1 MDFSDEMAGEVLKI
15 FQVESEEIIS
25 KLNNNLMDLE
35 KNPKNK
41 DAILLLFRDAH
52 SLKGASRMVGFNNV
66 QAVAHKMEDVLGLA
80 KEDKLLINSK
90 IIDVLYKT
98 VDCLATLINKAI
110 TKGQE
115 TYTDEIAKQIEL
127 LENIENIDENLPPQ
141 GNEQLDFNLE
151 LFSKNLETINNL
163 LAQTLCS
170 LMNLEATNDA
180 SSIKNLLVSI
190 EALADI
196 FIQTGPYD
204 IKKTFEDLKFKLEF
218 ITKASNCLRSEEIA
232 EFHKIFEDLIDKLIS
247 IFEIHNL
254 PSVDY
259 YDLAF
264 NRLNQTQEDKTLNQ
278 QKKSEIFTEEEPEIE
293 AQKQVET
300 FEATIPQ
307 ATPFSPDEIEKLEA
321 EAQEYSIED
330 YEELNDFSDINEASQ
345 TADCSEESASF
356 GELDETDK
364 FAQTQNFSE
373 AKVVSNYNLVC
384 PTNLS
389 EIQEKVSVLWQN
401 TSSLEEIRNTLSE
414 FQNNCAKDEIKGIFE
429 TLIKILDF
437 AQTNEI
443 IIDEETAS
451 VLAESVEYCDN
462 AMRNVGGLADKDL
475 IMQRLEIILQ
485 VLEFK
490 TKDEEESALTAAKPK
505 KSADFTEIFDSGEIK
520 TLRVDSEKLD
530 ALVSQ
535 VNELTVTKIK
545 TRKYLYELNE
555 VNNELEECQKN
566 ATKALTYL
574 KNFDKKVFQAEAIDN
589 SHASFIKQFLTTFSE
604 STRKVQ
610 EIVLSISNIQRTF
623 QEDDTKINVALDNL
637 ESMVK
642 NIRVL
647 PLAMVF
653 HLFGRMVRDI
663 AQENNKKI
671 DLEILGSETTTD
683 KKIIEEIKTPLI
695 HIIRN
700 AIDHGIETPEE
711 RAAAGKNPT
720 GKITLSA
727 KQVNNKVII
736 EIKDDGRGINIA
748 KIKEKALHKGF
759 LTEEELES
767 MDDDQITNLIF
778 APGFS
783 TGDEITNLSGRGIGL
798 DVVQTKIEQLNGRVR
813 VLSEMNRGCCVQ
825 IELPTAMSLM
835 KSFLVKS
842 ANQLFAVP
850 MEVIKTVIRKRQ
862 DEIMRTNN
870 SESIIL
876 DGEKISLYNLANVL
890 NLSGSREANSILT
903 ILIIESND
911 QIIALAVD
919 KLIGDQEILHKKL
932 SAPFYK
938 LKNIS
943 GITTLDSGEI
953 CFILNI
959 SDILN
964 NANVAKTHLI
974 PTKSAPKMQ
983 NSDYKILLVDDSITT
998 ITLEKNILAR
1008 SGYMLET
1015 AENPIT
1021 AFEKLK
1027 SESFDLI
1034 ISDVEMP
1041 EMDGF
1046 TFLEKLKTD
1055 EMYAEI
1061 PVIMM
1066 SSLSYDENYAKAIRM
1081 GAKTFLNKNNFKQ
1094 DEFLEAVKAA
1104 LLSSQTSNY
1113 N

>member
-141 GNEQLDFNLE
+141 GNEQLDFDLE
-151 LFSKNLETINNL
+151 LFSKNLETINNFF
-163 LAQTLCS
+163 ADALCS

-180 SSIKNLLVSI
+180 SSIKNLLTSVES
-190 EALADI
+190 LADI

-232 EFHKIFEDLIDKLIS
+232 EFHKLFEDLIDKLIA

-264 NRLNQTQEDKTLNQ
+264 NRLNQTQDGKTLNKQ
-278 QKKSEIFTEEEPEIE
+278 EKVETYTDEEPELE
-293 AQKQVET
+293 VQKQVEA
-300 FEATIPQ
+300 FEATTPQATPQ
-307 ATPFSPDEIEKLEA
+307 ATPFSADEIEKLEA

-330 YEELNDFSDINEASQ
+330 YEELNDFTEINQ
-345 TADCSEESASF
+345 TAQAEKFA
-356 GELDETDK
+356 ETDT
-364 FAQTQNFSE
+364 FVQTSEPYE
-373 AKVVSNYNLVC
+373 AKRASNYHLVC

-389 EIQEKVSVLWQN
+389 EIQEKMSILWQN
-401 TSSLEEIRNTLSE
+401 TSSLEEIKNTLFE

-429 TLIKILDF
+429 TLIKILDY
-437 AQTNEI
+437 AQINEI
-443 IIDEETAS
+443 ILDEEISS
-451 VLAESVEYCDN
+451 VLVESVEYCDC
-462 AMRNVGGLADKDL
+462 AMRNVGELADIEL
-475 IMQRLEIILQ
+475 ITQRLEITLQ
-485 VLEFK
+485 VLELKKK
-490 TKDEEESALTAAKPK
+490 TEEESALSTTKPK
-505 KSADFTEIFDSGEIK
+505 KSADFSEIFDSGEIK

-574 KNFDKKVFQAEAIDN
+574 KHFDKKVFQTETMDN
-589 SHASFIKQFLTTFSE
+589 SHASFIKQFLTTFSD

-610 EIVLSISNIQRTF
+610 EIVLSISNLQRTF

-671 DLEILGSETTTD
+671 ELEIVGSETTTD

-711 RAAAGKNPT
+711 RTAAGKNPT
-720 GKITLSA
+720 GKIILSA

-825 IELPTAMSLM
+825 IELPTSMSLM
-835 KSFLVKS
+835 KAFLVKS

-850 MEVIKTVIRKRQ
+850 MEVIKTVIRKKQ

-911 QIIALAVD
+911 EIIALAVD

-964 NANVAKTHLI
+964 NASVGKTHLI
-974 PTKSAPKMQ
+974 QTKSAPKMQ

-1015 AENPIT
+1015 AENPIM
-1021 AFEKLK
+1021 AFEKMK
-1027 SESFDLI
+1027 STRFDLI

-1055 EMYAEI
+1055 EMYSEI

-1066 SSLSYDENYAKAIRM
+1066 SSLSYDENYAKAIKM

-1094 DEFLEAVKAA
+1094 DEFLDTVKSA
-1104 LLSSQTSNY
+1104 LLSS
-1113 N
+1113 

>member
-41 DAILLLFRDAH
+41 DAILLLFREAH

-66 QAVAHKMEDVLGLA
+66 QAVAHKIEDVLGLA
-80 KEDKLLINSK
+80 KEDKLLMNSQ
-90 IIDVLYKT
+90 IIDILYKS
-98 VDCLATLINKAI
+98 VDFLAGLINKAL

-141 GNEQLDFNLE
+141 ANEQLDFNLE
-151 LFSKNLETINNL
+151 LFAKNLDSINNFF
-163 LAQTLCS
+163 ADALCS
-170 LMNLEATNDA
+170 LMKLEATNDA

-190 EALADI
+190 EALHNI
-196 FIQTGPYD
+196 FKDTGPYE
-204 IKKTFEDLKFKLEF
+204 IKKTFEDIKFKLEF

-232 EFHKIFEDLIDKLIS
+232 EFHKIFEGLIDKLIT

-264 NRLNQTQEDKTLNQ
+264 NRLNEKQDRKTASSPRLKAEVFVDETPDIEMQN
-278 QKKSEIFTEEEPEIE
+278 SVEIFEP
-293 AQKQVET
+293 QT
-300 FEATIPQ
+300 FEQIENEIQLQGLSIEEYKELNKFSKTNEATQ
-307 ATPFSPDEIEKLEA
+307 VKEFSKAEILPETESLDEIEHL
-321 EAQEYSIED
+321 YCLSSI
-330 YEELNDFSDINEASQ
+330 
-345 TADCSEESASF
+345 
-356 GELDETDK
+356 TD
-364 FAQTQNFSE
+364 
-373 AKVVSNYNLVC
+373 
-384 PTNLS
+384 
-389 EIQEKVSVLWQN
+389 IQEKIVALPQN
-401 TSSLEEIRNTLSE
+401 TSSMEEISKFLNQ
-414 FQNNCAKDEIKGIFE
+414 FQNDCAKDEIKGIFQI
-429 TLIKILDF
+429 LIKILDF
-437 AQTNEI
+437 AQANGI

-451 VLAESVEYCDN
+451 VLSESVEYCDN
-462 AMRNVGGLADKDL
+462 AMKNIGGLADKDL
-475 IMQRLEIILQ
+475 IIQRLEIILQ
-485 VLEFK
+485 VLELK
-490 TKDEEESALTAAKPK
+490 NKDDEESALTAKPK
-505 KSADFTEIFDSGEIK
+505 KSADFSEIFDSGEIK

-545 TRKYLYELNE
+545 TRKHLYELNE
-555 VNNELEECQKN
+555 VNNELAECQKN

-574 KNFDKKVFQAEAIDN
+574 KHFDKKVFLTETADS
-589 SHASFIKQFLTTFSE
+589 SHASFLKQFLTTFSE
-604 STRKVQ
+604 SAQKVQ
-610 EIVLSISNIQRTF
+610 EIVLNINNIQRTF

-711 RAAAGKNPT
+711 RSALGKNPT
-720 GKITLSA
+720 GKIILSA
-727 KQVNNKVII
+727 QQVNNKVII

-748 KIKEKALHKGF
+748 KIREKALRKGF

-767 MDDDQITNLIF
+767 MNDEQITNLIF

-783 TGDEITNLSGRGIGL
+783 TGEEITNLSGRGIGL

-813 VLSEMNRGCCVQ
+813 VLSELNRGCCVQ
-825 IELPTAMSLM
+825 IELPTAMSLV

-842 ANQLFAVP
+842 SEQIFAVP
-850 MEVIKTVIRKRQ
+850 MEVIKTVLRKKPE
-862 DEIMRTNN
+862 EIICTSH

-876 DGEKISLYNLANVL
+876 DGEKIPLYNLANVL
-890 NLSGSREANSILT
+890 NLPNSRDPDATLT

-911 QIIALAVD
+911 EMIALAVD

-964 NANVAKTHLI
+964 NATVAKTHLI
-974 PTKSAPKMQ
+974 QTKSTPKMQ

-1008 SGYMLET
+1008 SGYTLET
-1015 AENPIT
+1015 AENPIM
-1021 AFEKLK
+1021 AFEKIK
-1027 SESFDLI
+1027 TTSFDLI

-1046 TFLEKLKTD
+1046 SFLEKLKTD
-1055 EMYAEI
+1055 EMYSDI

-1066 SSLSYDENYAKAIRM
+1066 SSLSYDENYSKAVKM

-1104 LLSSQTSNY
+1104 LLSSN
-1113 N
+1113 

>member
-80 KEDKLLINSK
+80 KEDKLLVNSK

-98 VDCLATLINKAI
+98 VDFLAILINKAI

-163 LAQTLCS
+163 LAETLCS

-180 SSIKNLLVSI
+180 SSIKNLLTSV
-190 EALADI
+190 EALAGI

-232 EFHKIFEDLIDKLIS
+232 EFHKIFEGLIDKLIS

-254 PSVDY
+254 PPVDY

-264 NRLNQTQEDKTLNQ
+264 NRLNQPQGEMTQAKAEVL
-278 QKKSEIFTEEEPEIE
+278 TELYAPEIQKPTE
-293 AQKQVET
+293 AVET
-300 FEATIPQ
+300 FESVHQT
-307 ATPFSPDEIEKLEA
+307 TPFTPELIEELEKMEA
-321 EAQEYSIED
+321 ESPQEYSIED
-330 YEELNDFSDINEASQ
+330 YKELKDFVNINEASEVKELGEIQ
-345 TADCSEESASF
+345 PPSPTDTIEEI
-356 GELDETDK
+356 DHI
-364 FAQTQNFSE
+364 
-373 AKVVSNYNLVC
+373 YC
-384 PTNLS
+384 LS
-389 EIQEKVSVLWQN
+389 SLSDIQEKITTLPQN
-401 TSSLEEIRNTLSE
+401 TSSIEEIKNVLTE
-414 FQNNCAKDEIKGIFE
+414 FQNHCAKDEIKGIFE
-429 TLIKILDF
+429 ILIKILDF

-443 IIDEETAS
+443 IIDDETAS

-462 AMRNVGGLADKDL
+462 AMRHVGGLADKDL
-475 IMQRLEIILQ
+475 VMQRLEIILQ

-490 TKDEEESALTAAKPK
+490 TKDEEESALSTTKPK

-574 KNFDKKVFQAEAIDN
+574 KNFDKKIFQTETIDN
-589 SHASFIKQFLTTFSE
+589 SHASFLKQFLTTFSD

-711 RAAAGKNPT
+711 RTAAGKNPT
-720 GKITLSA
+720 GKIILSA

-813 VLSEMNRGCCVQ
+813 VLSEINKGCCVQ

-850 MEVIKTVIRKRQ
+850 MEVIKTVIRKKQ
-862 DEIMRTNN
+862 DEIMCTNN

-890 NLSGSREANSILT
+890 NLSGSREFNSILT

-964 NANVAKTHLI
+964 NANVAKNHLI

-1008 SGYMLET
+1008 SGYLLET
-1015 AENPIT
+1015 AENPIM

-1046 TFLEKLKTD
+1046 IFLEKLKTD

-1066 SSLSYDENYAKAIRM
+1066 SSLSYDENYAKALKM

-1094 DEFLEAVKAA
+1094 DEFLDTVKSA
-1104 LLSSQTSNY
+1104 LLSG
-1113 N
+1113 

>member
-1 MDFSDEMAGEVLKI
+1 MDFSDEMANEVLKI
-15 FQVESEEIIS
+15 FQIESEEIIS

-35 KNPKNK
+35 RNPKNK

-66 QAVAHKMEDVLGLA
+66 QAVAHKMEDILGLA

-90 IIDVLYKT
+90 IIDALYKT
-98 VDCLATLINKAI
+98 VDFLATLITKAI

-115 TYTDEIAKQIEL
+115 IYTDEIAKQIEL

-141 GNEQLDFNLE
+141 GNEQLDFNLD
-151 LFSKNLETINNL
+151 LFSMNLETINNL
-163 LAQTLCS
+163 LAQTLCT
-170 LMNLEATNDA
+170 LMNMEATSEA
-180 SSIKNLLVSI
+180 SSIKNLLTSI
-190 EALADI
+190 EALANI

-232 EFHKIFEDLIDKLIS
+232 EFHKIFEDLIDKLIA

-254 PSVDY
+254 PPVDY

-264 NRLNQTQEDKTLNQ
+264 NRLNQTQDKTLNQ
-278 QKKSEIFTEEEPEIE
+278 EKSEIFTEKELEIE
-293 AQKQVET
+293 EQKQVEA
-300 FEATIPQ
+300 FE
-307 ATPFSPDEIEKLEA
+307 PFVSEIIDEIEKVEVK
-321 EAQEYSIED
+321 AQEYSITD
-330 YEELNDFSDINEASQ
+330 YKEPNNYTEKSEVAKIEESSDIEPHSLTDSIEEIDQ
-345 TADCSEESASF
+345 IYCLCS
-356 GELDETDK
+356 
-364 FAQTQNFSE
+364 
-373 AKVVSNYNLVC
+373 
-384 PTNLS
+384 LS
-389 EIQEKVSVLWQN
+389 DIQEKIITLPQN
-401 TSSLEEIRNTLSE
+401 TSSLEEIRNVLNK
-414 FQNNCAKDEIKGIFE
+414 FQNDCAKDEIKGLFQI
-429 TLIKILDF
+429 LIKILDF
-437 AQTNEI
+437 AQIHEI

-451 VLAESVEYCDN
+451 VLSESVEYCDS
-462 AMRNVGGLADKDL
+462 AMRNVDGLADKDL

-490 TKDEEESALTAAKPK
+490 TKSEEESALSTTKPK

-545 TRKYLYELNE
+545 TRKHLYELNE

-574 KNFDKKVFQAEAIDN
+574 KHFDKKVFQTETIDN
-589 SHASFIKQFLTTFSE
+589 SHASFIKQFLTTFSD

-610 EIVLSISNIQRTF
+610 EIILSMNNIQRTF

-671 DLEILGSETTTD
+671 DLEIVGSETTTD

-711 RAAAGKNPT
+711 RTAAGKNPT
-720 GKITLSA
+720 GKIILSA

-736 EIKDDGRGINIA
+736 EIKDDGRGINLA

-798 DVVQTKIEQLNGRVR
+798 DVVQTKIQQLNGRVR
-813 VLSEMNRGCCVQ
+813 VLSETNRGCCVQ

-850 MEVIKTVIRKRQ
+850 MEVIKTVIRKKH
-862 DEIMRTNN
+862 DEIISTNG
-870 SESIIL
+870 EKSIIL

-890 NLSGSREANSILT
+890 NLAGSREANSILT

-911 QIIALAVD
+911 EIIALAVD

-964 NANVAKTHLI
+964 NANITKTHLI

-998 ITLEKNILAR
+998 ITLEKNILAH

-1015 AENPIT
+1015 AENPMI

-1055 EMYAEI
+1055 EMYSEI
-1061 PVIMM
+1061 PVILM

-1081 GAKTFLNKNNFKQ
+1081 GSKTFISKSNFKQ

-1104 LLSSQTSNY
+1104 LLSSQT
-1113 N
+1113 